1 LTQRWS
7 EGRLNVDDM
16 LAYSAICGTGL
27 DTIPLPGDVTQE
39 QLEKMIGDMAT
50 LAVKLHKPLSAR
62 LLPVSGKKAGD
73 RTEFDNPFLGNAT
86 LQPLP

>member
-1 LTQRWS
+1 
-7 EGRLNVDDM
+7 M
-16 LAYSAICGTGL
+16 LAYSSVCGTGL
-27 DTIPLPGDVTQE
+27 DIISLPGDVSEQ

-62 LLPVSGKKAGD
+62 LLPEAGKKAGD
-73 RTEFDNPFLGNAT
+73 RTDFDNPFLVNTT